1 MSAISYRGI
10 GGGRRPWHHPD
21 HEGGED
27 MNDGIRRASGDVF
40 LSVGNLPV
48 AREPGVDNGIHSPLH
63 THRPPTEKKR

>member
-1 MSAISYRGI
+1 
-10 GGGRRPWHHPD
+10 
-21 HEGGED
+21 

-63 THRPPTEKKR
+63 THRPPTEKKQ